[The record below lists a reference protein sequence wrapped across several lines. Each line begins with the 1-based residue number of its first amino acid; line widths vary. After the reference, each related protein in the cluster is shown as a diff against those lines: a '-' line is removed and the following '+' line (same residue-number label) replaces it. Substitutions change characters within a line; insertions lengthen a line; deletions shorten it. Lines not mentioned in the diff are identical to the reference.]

1 MSQYLIS
8 LLGFSEKTAGS
19 DLQEQPLINQQTF
32 RKYNKFITSG
42 QAWLTNQVANY
53 VCDQSFVP
61 FLG

>member
-32 RKYNKFITSG
+32 RKYKFITSG